1 VATSETISRRGLPRR
16 GRDRQRPV
24 NRAKAGTGV
33 YVILVAV
40 ALVFLVP
47 LLWPILRSFEPASL
61 ITAAPSGRDFTSL
74 TIGNYRALFG
84 GEVHILRYVLNSAL
98 VTLGSVILTAVL
110 STLGGLGFGR
120 YRFRGRTT
128 MFILI
133 LATIMIPFPAIL
145 TPMFIELSK
154 LHLVN
159 NLFGLM
165 VVYTTFNLP
174 FGLFVM
180 RNSFAQVPR
189 EIDEAAL
196 VDGSS
201 TMSTLRRVMLPLV
214 APGIVTVCIYTV
226 LFSWTEF
233 LAALTFL
240 TNDNLFTL
248 PVALLNI
255 ETGTFGQVNY
265 GILEA
270 GAVISMIPVIVVYV
284 ALQKYYVAGFASGA
298 VVG

>member
-1 VATSETISRRGLPRR
+1 
-16 GRDRQRPV
+16 
-24 NRAKAGTGV
+24 
-33 YVILVAV
+33 
-40 ALVFLVP
+40 
-47 LLWPILRSFEPASL
+47 
-61 ITAAPSGRDFTSL
+61 
-74 TIGNYRALFG
+74 
-84 GEVHILRYVLNSAL
+84 
-98 VTLGSVILTAVL
+98 
-110 STLGGLGFGR
+110 
-120 YRFRGRTT
+120 
-128 MFILI
+128 
-133 LATIMIPFPAIL
+133 
-145 TPMFIELSK
+145 MFIELSK

-201 TMSTLRRVMLPLV
+201 TMSTLRRVLLPLV
-214 APGIVTVCIYTV
+214 TPGIVTVCIYTV